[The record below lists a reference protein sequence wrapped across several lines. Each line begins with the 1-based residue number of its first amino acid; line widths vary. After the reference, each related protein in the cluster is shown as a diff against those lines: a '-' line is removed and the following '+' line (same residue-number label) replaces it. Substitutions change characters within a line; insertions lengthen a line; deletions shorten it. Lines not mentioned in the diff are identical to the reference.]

1 MSARLRRRVV
11 TTVATVVGLAWFA
24 AACGGGDGS
33 ASYTEPTG
41 PAVAEL
47 DFEADNFSFGPDE
60 ATAPDG
66 ILEFTVESTEGAH
79 DLVIAGEPGFKL
91 DVFGSGDTDT
101 AKIDLQPGTYTYYC
115 SIPGHRAAGME
126 GTLTVGQP

>member
-1 MSARLRRRVV
+1 MSTRLRRRIV
-11 TTVATVVGLAWFA
+11 TTIAGVAGLVIFV

-47 DFEADNFSFGPDE
+47 GFEADNFSYGPDE
-60 ATAPDG
+60 VTAPGG

-79 DLVIAGEPGFKL
+79 NLVIEGEPGFKL

-115 SIPGHRAAGME
+115 SIPGHRARGME
-126 GTLTVGQP
+126 GTLTVEKP